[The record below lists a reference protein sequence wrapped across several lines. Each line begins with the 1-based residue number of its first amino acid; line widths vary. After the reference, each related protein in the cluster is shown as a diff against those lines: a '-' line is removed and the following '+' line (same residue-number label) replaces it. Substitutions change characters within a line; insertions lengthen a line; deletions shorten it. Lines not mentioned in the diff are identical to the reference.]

1 MRKRFYD
8 VSPDGLKVIVAGY
21 WSMEGTSD
29 WGGGYPYGMRE
40 GNGFPVLYFVGGR
53 GLVEYF
59 RSYQEVSG
67 IWSPDSRYYAYV
79 ERFIVE
85 WGFEDPLKLLDVENW
100 KRTEVGWCVPGRP
113 DGPDYAFADGYL
125 VWVTAEPA
133 KGSAHPAI
141 TEDTLA
147 PVLVGYDISTGK
159 KFRVLEADMATLKKD
174 KNRRQYDIDGNY
186 YVVKMSPAS
195 SCPAVIKNSEIY
207 KAYNGSYPRV
217 INRDEFALYFW

>member
-1 MRKRFYD
+1 
-8 VSPDGLKVIVAGY
+8 
-21 WSMEGTSD
+21 
-29 WGGGYPYGMRE
+29 
-40 GNGFPVLYFVGGR
+40 
-53 GLVEYF
+53 
-59 RSYQEVSG
+59 
-67 IWSPDSRYYAYV
+67 
-79 ERFIVE
+79 
-85 WGFEDPLKLLDVENW
+85 LKLLDVESW

-113 DGPDYAFADGYL
+113 DGPYYAFADGYL

-174 KNRRQYDIDGNY
+174 AARRQFDIAPEYGGNY
-186 YVVKMSPAS
+186 YVVKMSPAL

-207 KAYNGSYPRV
+207 KTYNGSYPRV
-217 INRDEFALYFW
+217 INREEFSLYFW